1 MNRNFQNVTPPDHS
15 GIPTPLVRAK
25 ARILL
30 DTDLMRTGIPAHIF
44 ELSTGWL
51 GLQLGTVIPVGE
63 MIKIELRNEI
73 QRIERTVRGAVREQ
87 VPFKENL
94 HRIRVEL
101 FSRLTPYDVLLLKT
115 SLKN

>member
-1 MNRNFQNVTPPDHS
+1 MSGFREFVATATAETPPTMTSAD
-15 GIPTPLVRAK
+15 A
-25 ARILL
+25 
-30 DTDLMRTGIPAHIF
+30 
-44 ELSTGWL
+44 
-51 GLQLGTVIPVGE
+51 VIPVGE
-63 MIKIELRNEI
+63 MIKIELGNEI